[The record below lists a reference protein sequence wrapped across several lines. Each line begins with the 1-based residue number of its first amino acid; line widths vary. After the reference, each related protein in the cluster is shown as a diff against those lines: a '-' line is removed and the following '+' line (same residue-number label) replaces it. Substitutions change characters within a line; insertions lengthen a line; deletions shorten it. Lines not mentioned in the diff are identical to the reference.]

1 MNNPYLPNPVI
12 IKSIKRET
20 ADIKTFTVSFKD
32 KVLNKRF
39 SFKPGQFVEASLF
52 GYGEA
57 PISISSSPLIKGEFD
72 LSIKRVGLLSSK
84 LHSLREGEEFFV
96 RGPYGNGFDM
106 EVLSGRD
113 ILFVG
118 GGIGLAPLKGVILA
132 ILKQRDK
139 FGEVVLLYGAKT
151 PSDIVFNKDLKEWSK
166 RKDISVFLTVDKEE
180 KSWKGNVGVVT
191 TLFKFLKADTNNR
204 VGIICGPPV
213 MIPFVIAELL
223 KFKVREEEII
233 VSLERHMKC
242 GIGKC
247 GHCNISEKYVC
258 IDGPVFTYSQ
268 LKTLKE
274 RF

>member
-1 MNNPYLPNPVI
+1 MKNPYIPEPVV

-32 KVLNKRF
+32 KSLKKRF
-39 SFKPGQFVEASLF
+39 SFKPGQFVQVSLF
-52 GYGEA
+52 GFGEA
-57 PISISSSPLIKGEFD
+57 PISISSSPLTKDEFD
-72 LSIKRVGLLSSK
+72 LSIKKVGLLSSK

-106 EVLSGRD
+106 GALLGRD

-118 GGIGLAPLKGVILA
+118 GGIGLAPIKGVILT
-132 ILKQRDK
+132 ILKQRHK
-139 FGEVVLLYGAKT
+139 FGEVILLYGART
-151 PSDIVFNKDLKEWSK
+151 PSDIVFKKELKEWAK
-166 RKDISVFLTVDKEE
+166 RKDISAFLTVDKDE

-191 TLFKFLKADTNNR
+191 TLFRHLKADTDNR

-213 MIPFVIAELL
+213 MVPFVIAELL

-274 RF
+274 KF